1 MSKEP
6 DIVDLQE
13 IMQKMKGV
21 KHMVP
26 FVAVNNITKTP
37 QYAVVERFVNAEF
50 WKPEFDDLFAPD
62 IRVEFPHAVP
72 GMPMYMIPYEFNEVF
87 RFWLCKTVKS
97 HKAVHAPCIIPTT
110 DPDLFWAIRQVEDA
124 VYWAKKDGVFRCEF
138 ADRIVVKDGRIA
150 ELREYANPVAFYN
163 AIDIVLPN
171 FNFLDD
177 IVKEAPSVRM
187 GKDQASHFTREE
199 NVARAVANFAN
210 PINGHDEDPESIY
223 AHDMIEVCPFVPRD
237 MPESYVNEEF
247 DIQTEWMFRCC
258 VEWETIEKV
267 PFYQSVDPN
276 IIIVESYGRGRML
289 WSNHEG
295 HYTQRELQIVHLDQD
310 GKIDHFRVYFNS
322 LNKFFSMNQI
332 LPAFPYFN
340 Y

>member
-1 MSKEP
+1 
-6 DIVDLQE
+6 
-13 IMQKMKGV
+13 
-21 KHMVP
+21 MVP
-26 FVAVNNITKTP
+26 FVKVNNIEKKA
-37 QYAVVERFVNAEF
+37 QYELVHRFAHSEF
-50 WKPEFDDLFAPD
+50 WQTEFDALFAPD
-62 IRVEFPHAVP
+62 ICVEFPHAVP

-87 RFWLCKTVKS
+87 RFWLRQTVKS
-97 HKAVHAPCIIPTT
+97 HRNVSEPCIIPTT
-110 DPDLFWAIRQVEDA
+110 DPDLFWVIRQVEAD
-124 VYWAKKDGVFRCEF
+124 VFWAKRDGKFSCEF
-138 ADRIVVKDGRIA
+138 VDRIVVKNGQIA
-150 ELREYANPVAFYN
+150 CLREYANPVAFYN

-177 IVKEAPSVRM
+177 IAKEAPCVRM
-187 GKDQASHFTREE
+187 EKGQVSHFTREQNE
-199 NVARAVANFAN
+199 ARAVANFAN
-210 PINGHDEDPESIY
+210 PINGHDDDPESIY

-237 MPESYVNEEF
+237 MPESFVNEEF
-247 DIQTEWMFRCC
+247 DVQSEWMFRCC
-258 VEWETIEKV
+258 VEWETIPEA

-295 HYTQRELQIVHLDQD
+295 HYTQRELQIVHLDEE

-322 LNKFFSMNQI
+322 MNKFFSMNQI

>member
-1 MSKEP
+1 
-6 DIVDLQE
+6 
-13 IMQKMKGV
+13 
-21 KHMVP
+21 MVP

-138 ADRIVVKDGRIA
+138 ADRIVVKDGKIA
-150 ELREYANPVAFYN
+150 ELREYANPVAIY
-163 AIDIVLPN
+163 
-171 FNFLDD
+171 FLDD

-187 GKDQASHFTREE
+187 GKDQVSHFTREE

-210 PINGHDEDPESIY
+210 PINGHDDDPESIY

>member
-1 MSKEP
+1 
-6 DIVDLQE
+6 
-13 IMQKMKGV
+13 
-21 KHMVP
+21 MVP
-26 FVAVNNITKTP
+26 FVAVNNITKTT

-50 WKPEFDDLFAPD
+50 WKPEFNDLFAPD

-138 ADRIVVKDGRIA
+138 ADRIVVKNGRIA

-187 GKDQASHFTREE
+187 GKDQVSHFTREE

-210 PINGHDEDPESIY
+210 PINGHDDDPESIY

-310 GKIDHFRVYFNS
+310 GKVDHFRVYFNS